1 VTEIEPPG
9 SVPNDPPPN
18 ESEPNQP
25 VPGAASPTT
34 PGPSPTLPP
43 DPAAYDSPRAVRA
56 REKGLKAPYIAGG
69 DDPDP
74 AAGLAEDRRY
84 VPLLVGMAI
93 AIIASGFVIGTVIA
107 LIGPAGGR

>member
-1 VTEIEPPG
+1 VTEIEPPR
-9 SVPNDPPPN
+9 SAPN
-18 ESEPNQP
+18 EP
-25 VPGAASPTT
+25 SP
-34 PGPSPTLPP
+34 PPTLPP

-74 AAGLAEDRRY
+74 EAGLAEDRRY